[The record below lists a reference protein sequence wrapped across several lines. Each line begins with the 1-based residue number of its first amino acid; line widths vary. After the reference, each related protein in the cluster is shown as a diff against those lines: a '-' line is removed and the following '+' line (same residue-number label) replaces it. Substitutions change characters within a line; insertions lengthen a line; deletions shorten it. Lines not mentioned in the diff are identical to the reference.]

1 MKRFYRN
8 QFDKKFLCVLC
19 GIALVFKMD
28 SNFLRLLFVLI
39 SATPLFPIM
48 AAIYLVLAVVMPEGG
63 RIMIENPGNR
73 LRRSLSDRKLSGLCG
88 GLGKFFRIDSTLVR
102 LIFIVVAFTTFFLP
116 IIVTYIA
123 GAILV
128 PEGD

>member
-8 QFDKKFLCVLC
+8 QFDKKFLGVLG

-73 LRRSLSDRKLSGLCG
+73 LR
-88 GLGKFFRIDSTLVR
+88 LGKFFRIDSTLVR